1 MEHFIVL
8 AFGLPFVLG
17 MLATILIYAFYCVI
31 KAIIGK
37 IKK

>member
-1 MEHFIVL
+1 MGHFIVL

-31 KAIIGK
+31 KTIIEK